1 MKPELSLS
9 EVRSRV
15 IRLPGRPPFMLA
27 RDLASLYRVPPSRI
41 GWAVHRN
48 PERFPEP
55 DFCFRISREEAAELQ
70 SRLAISSWGGN
81 RKPFLCFTLLGANML
96 SGCLKSGIAAQ
107 RAVLIIRAFTAWEEA
122 AQPSSGTAEPPIPPA
137 AQPAPATTVIP
148 TARYVQLLEIENAM
162 LRGRSTTFRPQRTK
176 VPLTDANIAQIRSLL
191 QAGLGYSEI
200 ERRTGRCKATIGWVR
215 RGAGPTG
222 SRP

>member
-70 SRLAISSWGGN
+70 I
-81 RKPFLCFTLLGANML
+81 C
-96 SGCLKSGIAAQ
+96 
-107 RAVLIIRAFTAWEEA
+107 
-122 AQPSSGTAEPPIPPA
+122 PI
-137 AQPAPATTVIP
+137 T
-148 TARYVQLLEIENAM
+148 
-162 LRGRSTTFRPQRTK
+162 S
-176 VPLTDANIAQIRSLL
+176 
-191 QAGLGYSEI
+191 
-200 ERRTGRCKATIGWVR
+200 VR
-215 RGAGPTG
+215 RARVASPPE
-222 SRP
+222 RA